1 MKFSKQMVPFKSFL
15 DRFNKSLGPKRQE
28 LIAQKDNNI
37 EELQKS
43 IQEDEQI
50 ADYETEDQTIRERER
65 ERITEKRQ
73 QIDALENE
81 REKNLKKALHQ
92 ERMRN
97 TFKKYG
103 FTVTAWQ
110 LEVIVSLLIR
120 GLRSVVKAVED
131 YFKTIGSK
139 IAGILPGLMG
149 SMVGFVFRALASM
162 ISSSVKM
169 HGF

>member
-15 DRFNKSLGPKRQE
+15 NHFNKSLGPKRQE

-50 ADYETEDQTIRERER
+50 ADCETEDQTIRERER

-103 FTVTAWQ
+103 FTVIAWQ
-110 LEVIVSLLIR
+110 LEQQS
-120 GLRSVVKAVED
+120 E
-131 YFKTIGSK
+131 
-139 IAGILPGLMG
+139 
-149 SMVGFVFRALASM
+149 
-162 ISSSVKM
+162 
-169 HGF
+169 